1 MKEKI
6 DTFWKKKEN
15 IVILI
20 GVTVFLVVFMNY
32 FYFHIIK
39 SYENGPV
46 RLVNTLI
53 SNATENELK
62 EGDTLTQTFSGI
74 KEFDGFHIKMFSAN
88 GTKQDKIEVKL
99 FEQDTNKEIQTW
111 TYDFTQLV
119 ESKMYDFRLQDNI
132 QEKEEKSYCISVT
145 VLQEKEDSELHVFS
159 TGVNAYQ
166 TYEQG
171 EMAINGEVQTQDAIF
186 DVYQYKNGIY
196 GFLQNI
202 YIVLFVLCI
211 AITIFIVYSG
221 FYRKEKIEKIFVPV
235 VIVWGII
242 YMIIL
247 PPFSSPDEPIHF
259 GTAYKISNEML
270 GKKALGENNVV
281 VMRKDDAEVAYGT
294 IPTVKTYEYTLQSF
308 FDGVQDTTPTE
319 WMHSNLNSKNII
331 THLPGAIG
339 ISIARV
345 LGLGSIPLI
354 YLGRIMNLLFYVILV
369 YLAIKIAPFGK
380 MVFFALSMTPMMLE
394 LISSYSYDAIVNALA
409 FLSIALLLRAI
420 YGEVKI
426 GIKEMAELVVLTML
440 LAPSKIVY
448 SLIFVLCIFIP
459 KEKFKNKWVY
469 CGSIVAIFTAVIL
482 SNMYIN
488 MGAMSQVSG
497 TGNKGV
503 AVQNVVEQ
511 YSLKWCIQNPLHACK
526 IYLYTTRA
534 FGLYYL
540 KTMFGSLLGWLELP
554 VSHLAIY
561 AFALLTAASFL
572 FERDNKKK
580 IFLVHKVIT
589 LGILLGVYVFVLFSM
604 FSTCT
609 PFGTDVILGVQGRY
623 FLTVMP
629 LFLLVLTNDKIRIKR
644 IFQKYFILF
653 FHMGNI
659 YVIFN
664 VFVTIASR

>member
-53 SNATENELK
+53 SNAAENELK
-62 EGDTLTQTFSGI
+62 EGDILTQTFSGI

-119 ESKMYDFRLQDNI
+119 ESKMYDFGLQDNI

-145 VLQEKEDSELHVFS
+145 VLQEKENSELHVFS

-171 EMAINGEVQTQDAIF
+171 EMAINGEVQTQDTIF

-211 AITIFIVYSG
+211 AITIFIVYFG

-345 LGLGSIPLI
+345 FGFGSIPLI

-369 YLAIKIAPFGK
+369 CLAIKIAPFGK

-420 YGEVKI
+420 YGEEKV
-426 GIKEMAELVVLTML
+426 GIKEIAILVVLAAL
-440 LAPSKIVY
+440 LGPAKVVY
-448 SLIFVLCIFIP
+448 SLIFGLCILIP
-459 KEKFKNKWVY
+459 KEKFSNRWIQY
-469 CGSIVAIFTAVIL
+469 GSIALIFAAVIF
-482 SNMYIN
+482 SNVYVNLGTVTQM
-488 MGAMSQVSG
+488 SG
-497 TGNKGV
+497 TDSAV
-503 AVQNVVEQ
+503 ATTQNVVEQ
-511 YSLKWCIQNPLHACK
+511 YSMKWCIQNPIQACK
-526 IYLYTTRA
+526 IYWNTTRVLGMQY
-534 FGLYYL
+534 FR
-540 KTMFGSLLGWLELP
+540 TMFGSLLGWLELP
-554 VSHLAIY
+554 VASIAIY
-561 AFALLTAASFL
+561 GFALLTGASFFFEKGKEKKVSIWHRVVTLAIL
-572 FERDNKKK
+572 F
-580 IFLVHKVIT
+580 
-589 LGILLGVYVFVLFSM
+589 GVYVLVLFSM
-604 FSTCT
+604 MSGCT
-609 PFGTDVILGVQGRY
+609 PFGMDVILGVQGRY
-623 FLTVMP
+623 FLAVIP
-629 LFLLVLTNDKIRIKR
+629 LFLLVLYNKKIQIKHLYE
-644 IFQKYFILF
+644 KYFVLF
-653 FHMGNI
+653 FHIGNI

-664 VFVTIASR
+664 LFATIAAR